1 MTDSDYVPVSNHI
14 PNPNHNNVLNSNHE
28 KKTLLKVQAKLKGN
42 FSVLLANFFTHTFLK
57 TKIQFVFNEIPL
69 LTFVKAKATINSNFC
84 HVQINASYSSTSCVS
99 RHNIHHQEV
108 DDQITV
114 YF

>member
-1 MTDSDYVPVSNHI
+1 M
-14 PNPNHNNVLNSNHE
+14 